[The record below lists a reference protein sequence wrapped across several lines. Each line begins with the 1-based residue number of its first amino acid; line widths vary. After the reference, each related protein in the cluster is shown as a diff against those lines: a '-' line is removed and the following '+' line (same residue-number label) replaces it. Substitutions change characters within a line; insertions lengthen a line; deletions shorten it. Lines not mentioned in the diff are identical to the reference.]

1 MTQYE
6 PVIGLEI
13 HGELLTKSKMFCS
26 CSADYGSAPEP
37 NTNICPTCTGLPG
50 AMPVVNKKM
59 TELAALVGLA
69 LNCSVNKH
77 NTFARKNYYYPDL
90 PKGYQISQYELPI
103 CEKGWIEVNAP
114 SPLTPL
120 PKGEGNSDSL
130 LPAGEGLG
138 MRENA
143 EARKNSN
150 SENQLR
156 VRVRRVHIE
165 EDTAKLSHEKNYAL
179 VDFNRAGVPLLEI
192 VSEPDM
198 RSVEAAL
205 DYATKVRAILR
216 YLGVNSGDMEK
227 GVLRFEAN
235 ISVRPVGSDEF
246 RTRTEIKNLNSF
258 RALTRASAYEIER
271 QIKLYESG
279 GTVVQETLGWDDVR
293 GVTVSQRG
301 KEEAHDYR
309 YFPEPDLPPL
319 QLSDAWIEGIRSGLP
334 ELPEA
339 KTARF
344 ITVFNLTPSE
354 ARFLTSERALADY
367 FESVTAKAK
376 SPAKAVHSWIAGEF
390 MRNINDLSIDV
401 ANIPIAADDLAQLI
415 DMTTDKLINNNA
427 GKTVLAEMFKNGG
440 KPEQIV
446 KEKNLAQVSDEGF
459 IQETID
465 KVLADNPSEVEKY
478 LAGKET
484 VFQWFVGQVARATKG
499 KADMNVA
506 KELLTKALEE
516 RKNSYLNSQ

>member
-6 PVIGLEI
+6 PIIGLEI
-13 HGELLTKSKMFCS
+13 HGELLTNSKMFCS

-37 NTNICPTCTGLPG
+37 NSNICPVCTGLPG
-50 AMPVVNKKM
+50 AMPVVNKKA

-69 LNCSVNKH
+69 LNCSINKH

-103 CEKGWIEVNAP
+103 AEKGWLEVNAD
-114 SPLTPL
+114 
-120 PKGEGNSDSL
+120 G
-130 LPAGEGLG
+130 
-138 MRENA
+138 
-143 EARKNSN
+143 
-150 SENQLR
+150 ENQHK

-165 EDTAKLSHEKNYAL
+165 EDTAKLAHEKNYAL

-192 VSEPDM
+192 VSEPDI
-198 RSVEAAL
+198 RTVEAAL

-258 RALTRASAYEIER
+258 RALVRASQYEIER
-271 QIKLYESG
+271 QIKIYEAG

-293 GVTVSQRG
+293 GVTTSQRS

-319 QLSDAWIEGIRSGLP
+319 QLSDAWIESIRTQLP

-339 KTARF
+339 KTKRF
-344 ITVFNLTPSE
+344 ISDFGLTPSE
-354 ARFLTSERALADY
+354 ARFLTSERTLADY
-367 FESVTAKAK
+367 FESVVANSK
-376 SPAKAVHSWIAGEF
+376 SPAKTIHSWIAGEF
-390 MRNINDLSIDV
+390 MRYLNDSGLSIDDV
-401 ANIPIAADDLAQLI
+401 TLAPETLAKLI
-415 DMTTDKLINNNA
+415 DMVTDKTIGASA
-427 GKTVLAEMFKNGG
+427 GKTVLTELFKNGG
-440 KPEQIV
+440 DPAQIV
-446 KEKNLAQVSDEGF
+446 KEKNLLQMTDVNA
-459 IQETID
+459 IQEIVTKI
-465 KVLADNPSEVEKY
+465 LNDNPKEVDDY
-478 LAGKET
+478 NAGKET
-484 VFQWFVGQVARATKG
+484 LFQWFMGQVARATKG
-499 KADMNVA
+499 KADPNVA
-506 KELLTKALEE
+506 KELMVKGLEE
-516 RKNSYLNSQ
+516 RNKS

>member
-1 MTQYE
+1 MKQTYE

-13 HGELLTKSKMFCS
+13 HGELLTNSKMFCG

-50 AMPVVNKKM
+50 AMPVVNKKA

-69 LNCSVNKH
+69 LNCSINKH

-103 CEKGWIEVNAP
+103 AEKGWLDVDDISALSGAVAQ
-114 SPLTPL
+114 S
-120 PKGEGNSDSL
+120 K
-130 LPAGEGLG
+130 
-138 MRENA
+138 RI
-143 EARKNSN
+143 
-150 SENQLR
+150 
-156 VRVRRVHIE
+156 RVRRVHIE
-165 EDTAKLSHEKNYAL
+165 EDTAKLAHEKNYAL

-192 VSEPDM
+192 VSEPDI
-198 RSVEAAL
+198 RTVEAAL

-258 RALTRASAYEIER
+258 RALTRASQYEIER
-271 QIKLYESG
+271 QIKIYEEG

-293 GVTVSQRG
+293 GVTTSQRS

-309 YFPEPDLPPL
+309 YFPDPDLPPL
-319 QLSDAWIEGIRSGLP
+319 QLSDAWIESIRTQLP

-344 ITVFNLTPSE
+344 ISDFGLTPSE
-354 ARFLTSERALADY
+354 ARFLTSERTLADY
-367 FESVTAKAK
+367 FESVVAKSK
-376 SPAKAVHSWIAGEF
+376 SPAKTIHSWIAGEF
-390 MRNINDLSIDV
+390 MRYLNDSGLSIDDV
-401 ANIPIAADDLAQLI
+401 TLAPQAFAKLI
-415 DMTTDKLINNNA
+415 DMVTDKTIGASA
-427 GKTVLAEMFKNGG
+427 GKTVLTELFKNGG
-440 KPEQIV
+440 DPAQIV
-446 KEKNLAQVSDEGF
+446 KEKNLLQLTDANA
-459 IQETID
+459 IQELVTKI
-465 KVLADNPSEVEKY
+465 LNDNPKEVDEY
-478 LAGKET
+478 NAGKET
-484 VFQWFVGQVARATKG
+484 LFQWFMGQVARATKG
-499 KADMNVA
+499 KADPNVA
-506 KELLTKALEE
+506 KELMVKSLEE
-516 RKNSYLNSQ
+516 RKK

>member
-13 HGELLTKSKMFCS
+13 HGELLTNSKMFCG

-50 AMPVVNKKM
+50 ALPVVNKKA

-103 CEKGWIEVNAP
+103 CEKGWIEVNAD
-114 SPLTPL
+114 
-120 PKGEGNSDSL
+120 GG
-130 LPAGEGLG
+130 
-138 MRENA
+138 
-143 EARKNSN
+143 
-150 SENQLR
+150 NQLK

-198 RSVEAAL
+198 RTVEAAL

-235 ISVRPVGSDEF
+235 ISVRPTGSNEF

-271 QIKLYESG
+271 QIKVYESG
-279 GTVVQETLGWDDVR
+279 GTVVQETLGWDDAH

-319 QLSDAWIEGIRSGLP
+319 QLNDAWIQAIQAQLP

-339 KTARF
+339 KTKRF
-344 ITVFNLTPSE
+344 ITNHNLTPSE
-354 ARFLTSERALADY
+354 ARFLTSERSLADY
-367 FESVTAKAK
+367 FENVVATSK
-376 SPAKAVHSWIAGEF
+376 STAKAVHSWISGEF
-390 MRNINDLSIDV
+390 MRYLNDSGINIEDVTLS
-401 ANIPIAADDLAQLI
+401 PAAFAQLI
-415 DMTTDKLINNNA
+415 DMTTDKVISGNSA
-427 GKTVLAEMFKNGG
+427 KVVLNEMLKNGG
-440 KPEQIV
+440 EPAQIV
-446 KEKNLAQVSDEGF
+446 KEKGLAQVSDHGF
-459 IQETID
+459 IQEAVTN
-465 KVLADNPSEVEKY
+465 VLHDNASEVDKY

-484 VFQWFVGQVARATKG
+484 LLQWFMGQVARTTKG
-499 KADMNVA
+499 KADPNIT
-506 KELLTKALEE
+506 KELLIKALEE
-516 RKNSYLNSQ
+516 RRK

>member
-1 MTQYE
+1 MKYE

-13 HGELLTKSKMFCS
+13 HGELLTNSKMFCS

-50 AMPVVNKKM
+50 AMPVVNKKA

-69 LNCSVNKH
+69 LNCLVNKH

-103 CEKGWIEVNAP
+103 CEKGYLEVNVD
-114 SPLTPL
+114 
-120 PKGEGNSDSL
+120 GE
-130 LPAGEGLG
+130 EQF
-138 MRENA
+138 
-143 EARKNSN
+143 K
-150 SENQLR
+150 

-279 GTVVQETLGWDDVR
+279 GAVIQETLGWDDVR

-319 QLSDAWIEGIRSGLP
+319 QLSDAWIEGIRTQLP

-344 ITVFNLTPSE
+344 ITDFNLTPSE

-367 FESVTAKAK
+367 FESVVAK
-376 SPAKAVHSWIAGEF
+376 SKSSAKAVHSWIAGEF
-390 MRNINDLSIDV
+390 MRYLNDSGKSIDEV
-401 ANIPIAADDLAQLI
+401 TLAPETFAQLI
-415 DMTTDKLINNNA
+415 DMVMDKTIGNNA
-427 GKTVLAEMFKNGG
+427 GKTVLTELLKNGG
-440 KPEQIV
+440 DPAQIV
-446 KEKNLAQVSDEGF
+446 KEKGLAQVSDESF
-459 IQETID
+459 IQEAVM
-465 KVLADNPSEVEKY
+465 KVINDNPAEVEKY

-484 VFQWFVGQVARATKG
+484 LFQWFVGQVARATKG
-499 KADMNVA
+499 KADPTIT
-506 KELLTKALEE
+506 KELMLKGLEAQ
-516 RKNSYLNSQ
+516 RK

>member
-1 MTQYE
+1 
-6 PVIGLEI
+6 
-13 HGELLTKSKMFCS
+13 
-26 CSADYGSAPEP
+26 
-37 NTNICPTCTGLPG
+37 
-50 AMPVVNKKM
+50 MPVVNKKA

-69 LNCSVNKH
+69 LNCSINKH

-103 CEKGWIEVNAP
+103 AEKGWMDVLA
-114 SPLTPL
+114 
-120 PKGEGNSDSL
+120 D
-130 LPAGEGLG
+130 
-138 MRENA
+138 
-143 EARKNSN
+143 

-198 RSVEAAL
+198 RTVEATL
-205 DYATKVRAILR
+205 DYATKIRAILR

-271 QIKLYESG
+271 QIKVYENG

-319 QLSDAWIEGIRSGLP
+319 QLSDAWIDAIRTQLP

-344 ITVFNLTPSE
+344 ITDFNLTPSE
-354 ARFLTSERALADY
+354 ARFLTSDLSLANY
-367 FESVTAKAK
+367 FERVVAK
-376 SPAKAVHSWIAGEF
+376 SKSSAKAVHSWIAGEF
-390 MRNINDLSIDV
+390 MRNLNDLNIDIT
-401 ANIPIAADDLAQLI
+401 NIPIDPADLAQLI
-415 DMTTDKLINNNA
+415 DMTTDKVINNNA

-459 IQETID
+459 IKEAID

-484 VFQWFVGQVARATKG
+484 LLQWFVGQVARATKG
-499 KADMNVA
+499 KADPNVT
-506 KELLTKALEE
+506 KELMLKALGEK
-516 RKNSYLNSQ
+516 RR

>member
-13 HGELLTKSKMFCS
+13 HGELLTNSKMFCG
-26 CSADYGSAPEP
+26 CSADYASAPEP
-37 NTNICPTCTGLPG
+37 NMYICPTCTGLPG
-50 AMPVVNKKM
+50 ALPVVNKKA

-69 LNCSVNKH
+69 LNCSINKH

-90 PKGYQISQYELPI
+90 PKGFQISQYELPI
-103 CEKGWIEVNAP
+103 CEKGWLDVLDA
-114 SPLTPL
+114 SRT
-120 PKGEGNSDSL
+120 
-130 LPAGEGLG
+130 
-138 MRENA
+138 
-143 EARKNSN
+143 
-150 SENQLR
+150 ENQLR

-198 RSVEAAL
+198 RVVEAAL

-258 RALTRASAYEIER
+258 RALTRASSYEIER
-271 QIKLYESG
+271 QIKIYEAG

-319 QLSDAWIEGIRSGLP
+319 QLSDAWIDSIRTQLP

-344 ITVFNLTPSE
+344 ITDFGLTPSD
-354 ARFLTSERALADY
+354 ARFLTSERSLADY
-367 FESVTAKAK
+367 FASVVAKSR
-376 SPAKAVHSWIAGEF
+376 SPAKTVYSWISGEF
-390 MRNINDLSIDV
+390 MRYLNDSGMNIEDVTLSPESF
-401 ANIPIAADDLAQLI
+401 AKLI
-415 DMTTDKLINNNA
+415 DMTTDKVISGNSAKVVFNEL
-427 GKTVLAEMFKNGG
+427 LKNGG
-440 KPEQIV
+440 DPAQIV
-446 KEKNLAQVSDEGF
+446 KAKGLAQVSDESF
-459 IQETID
+459 IQEAVT
-465 KVLADNPSEVEKY
+465 KVLNDNPSEVDKY

-484 VFQWFVGQVARATKG
+484 LLQWFMGQVARATKG
-499 KADMNVA
+499 KADPNVT
-506 KELLTKALEE
+506 KEMLVKALEE
-516 RKNSYLNSQ
+516 RRK

>member
-1 MTQYE
+1 MKYE

-13 HGELLTKSKMFCS
+13 HGELLTNSKMFCS

-50 AMPVVNKKM
+50 AMPVVNKKA

-69 LNCSVNKH
+69 LNCSINKH

-103 CEKGWIEVNAP
+103 AEKGSLDVND
-114 SPLTPL
+114 
-120 PKGEGNSDSL
+120 G
-130 LPAGEGLG
+130 
-138 MRENA
+138 
-143 EARKNSN
+143 
-150 SENQLR
+150 SENQLK

-165 EDTAKLSHEKNYAL
+165 EDTAKLAHEKNYAL

-192 VSEPDM
+192 VSEPDI
-198 RSVEAAL
+198 RTVEAAL

-258 RALTRASAYEIER
+258 RALVRASQYEIER
-271 QIKLYESG
+271 QIKIYEEG
-279 GTVVQETLGWDDVR
+279 GRVVQETLGWDDVR
-293 GVTVSQRG
+293 GVTTSQRS

-319 QLSDAWIEGIRSGLP
+319 QLSDAWIESIRTQLP

-344 ITVFNLTPSE
+344 ISDFGLTPSE
-354 ARFLTSERALADY
+354 ARFLTSERTLANY
-367 FESVTAKAK
+367 FESVVAKSK
-376 SPAKAVHSWIAGEF
+376 SPAKTVHSWLAGEL
-390 MRNINDLSIDV
+390 MRQLNDSNTDIKDSPV
-401 ANIPIAADDLAQLI
+401 SPETFAQLV
-415 DMTTDKLINNNA
+415 DMVNDKMISGNA
-427 GKTVLAEMFKNGG
+427 GKVVLRELFEHGG
-440 KPEQIV
+440 DPARIIKD
-446 KEKNLAQVSDEGF
+446 KNLAQVSDTGF
-459 IQETID
+459 IQEAID
-465 KVLADNPSEVEKY
+465 KILNDNPKEVEQY

-484 VFQWFVGQVARATKG
+484 LFQWFMGQVARATKG
-499 KADMNVA
+499 KADPNVA
-506 KELLTKALEE
+506 KELMVKGLEE
-516 RKNSYLNSQ
+516 RKK

>member
-1 MTQYE
+1 MKYE

-13 HGELLTKSKMFCS
+13 HGELLTNSKMFCS

-50 AMPVVNKKM
+50 AMPVVNKKA

-69 LNCSVNKH
+69 LNCSINKH

-103 CEKGWIEVNAP
+103 AEKGWIDVNP
-114 SPLTPL
+114 SPLPTT
-120 PKGEGNSDSL
+120 PKGEENAPL
-130 LPAGEGLG
+130 LPAGEGLE
-138 MRENA
+138 M
-143 EARKNSN
+143 
-150 SENQLR
+150 R

-198 RSVEAAL
+198 RAVEAAL

-271 QIKLYESG
+271 QIKVYESG

-309 YFPEPDLPPL
+309 YFPDPDLPPL
-319 QLSDAWIEGIRSGLP
+319 QLSDAWIQAIRTQLP

-344 ITVFNLTPSE
+344 ITDFNLTPSD
-354 ARFLTSERALADY
+354 ARFLTSDLALANY
-367 FESVTAKAK
+367 FESVVAKAK
-376 SPAKAVHSWIAGEF
+376 SPAKTVHSWLAGEL
-390 MRNINDLSIDV
+390 MRYINDSGVDIKDLTLD
-401 ANIPIAADDLAQLI
+401 PAAFAQLI
-415 DMTTDKLINNNA
+415 DMVTDKTIGGNA
-427 GKTVLAEMFKNGG
+427 GKTVLTELFKNGG
-440 KPEQIV
+440 DPAQIV
-446 KEKNLAQVSDEGF
+446 KEKNLLQLTDVNA
-459 IQETID
+459 IQEIVTKI
-465 KVLADNPSEVEKY
+465 LNDNPKEVDEY
-478 LAGKET
+478 NAGKEAL
-484 VFQWFVGQVARATKG
+484 FQWFMGQVARATKG
-499 KADMNVA
+499 KADPNVA
-506 KELLTKALEE
+506 KELILKALEE
-516 RKNSYLNSQ
+516 RKK